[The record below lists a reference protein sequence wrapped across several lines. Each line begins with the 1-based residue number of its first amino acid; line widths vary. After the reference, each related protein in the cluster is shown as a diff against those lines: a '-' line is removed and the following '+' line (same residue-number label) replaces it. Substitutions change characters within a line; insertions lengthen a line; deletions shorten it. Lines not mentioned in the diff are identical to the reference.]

1 MSDMAPKK
9 SKQEEFFSLERDPAR
24 LELSRRQSI
33 LRTTEWG
40 LLTLGSLLAAAAFPP
55 YFIQVLWLAFFNANG
70 LLWVTHLNELGRKRL
85 LDFEREFS
93 KGHTFEEKG
102 HYADAVKIYED
113 LPKQFVDYPK
123 FSEIC
128 ASRVAYLRREHP
140 QAFGLKAAKARPTR
154 KARPK

>member
-1 MSDMAPKK
+1 MSDTAPKK
-9 SKQEEFFSLERDPAR
+9 QDEFFNIERDPVR
-24 LELSRRQSI
+24 HELSRSPSL

-70 LLWVTHLNELGRKRL
+70 LLWVTHLNEQGRKRL
-85 LDFEREFS
+85 ADFEREFS
-93 KGHTFEEKG
+93 QGHALEEKG
-102 HYADAVKIYED
+102 RYAEAVKFYEA
-113 LPKQFVDYPK
+113 LPKAFDDYPK

-140 QAFGLKAAKARPTR
+140 QAFGAKGPRRPPNR
-154 KARPK
+154 KARAK